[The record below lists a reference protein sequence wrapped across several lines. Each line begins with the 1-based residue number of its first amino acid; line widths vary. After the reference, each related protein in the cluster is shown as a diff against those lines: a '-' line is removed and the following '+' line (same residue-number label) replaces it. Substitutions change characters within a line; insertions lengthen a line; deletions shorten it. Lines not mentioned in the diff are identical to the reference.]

1 MRAWATSIGAKT
13 LSIFLVLV
21 IVLTGLSMYSI
32 DRGRDNITE
41 AVGGDSVHY
50 SSFVS
55 STIDRAIYLKYH
67 ELYQWSVRNIVQSLL
82 IESNAEFSAM
92 VDLEEHLSTVD
103 AEWLSTPLDESTP
116 FMDEMMEEDVSIRL
130 REELVEHYLEE
141 HGVEIY
147 SRVAIAN
154 EFGAVVRMS
163 SRTLGYSYANSPWWP
178 ELVEAADYFGRIEAD
193 PVTNVPGMY
202 VFVRVDDPDGNFI
215 GVMMAFIN
223 IVGVIDESVYLG
235 KTFSSTEVRLISTDG
250 STLYSEGVFRLF
262 DDVSGEDYYSTIVGP
277 LGYFVATED
286 DREKLFAYAASSG
299 YLRFE
304 GGDWFVLVDHDAS
317 EVLKP
322 VDELRESMM
331 AASALVIAA
340 SLALYLLFAI
350 SISRHIRILASA
362 TSDFSRGNLDARADI
377 RSSDEIGQLAESFNA
392 MASELSALYHGLEDR
407 VKERTEELEQATRKL
422 QLLGSITRHDALNQV
437 SVIMGWVTII
447 EDMTTDTTTR
457 EKLRKIVEAT
467 LNLQRYLEFTGIYE
481 RVGVKKPE
489 WIDLGTA
496 VTHSLFGLGP
506 QDFELHNELSGVA
519 VLGDSM
525 LPKVFRN
532 LVENSQ
538 THGGAVRNILFSC
551 TEVPD
556 GLLIVYEDDGVG
568 IPANRKEAIFERV
581 VHSGRISFGLYLSRE
596 ILSITDITIT
606 ETGEPGK
613 GARFEMLVPKGSYRM
628 VDRRTVKGKVSEA
641 V

>member
-447 EDMTTDTTTR
+447 EDMTTDKTTR

-538 THGGAVRNILFSC
+538 THGGAVKNILFSC